1 MTESIHPS
9 VAPLFQPFSLGRM
22 ALPNR
27 IVMAPMTRQHS
38 PDGVPGQDVADY
50 YRRRAEGGVGLLIT
64 EGAFIDHPGA
74 NAFPD
79 GPDFFGEAALAGW
92 RRTVES
98 VHGAGGRIVVQLWH
112 CGPERRPGL
121 PHDPAVPGF
130 GPVEIRDDHD
140 RILVKAMT
148 EADIADVVTSY
159 ARAAAQAEA
168 LGFDGVEIHAAHEF
182 LLDTF
187 LWERS
192 NTRTD
197 AYGGS
202 LENRLRFTLEVVQV
216 VRRAVNADFPVLL
229 RFSQFKRSD
238 YAARIAQT
246 PDELGRL
253 LKPLAEAGVDAF
265 HASTRHFGEPA
276 FDGSPLSLAGW
287 ARQLT
292 GKPTIAVGSV
302 GLHGDV
308 GEAAGAESSTPA
320 DLQGVVDRV
329 SNSEFDLIA
338 VGRALLADPGWA
350 AKVRQGRFDELRG
363 YDAAILD
370 RALF

>member
-1 MTESIHPS
+1 MSESVHPS
-9 VAPLFQPFSLGRM
+9 VVPLFQPLSIGRM
-22 ALPNR
+22 QLPNR
-27 IVMAPMTRQHS
+27 IVMAPMTRQRS
-38 PDGVPGQDVADY
+38 PGGVPGQAVVDY
-50 YRRRAEGGVGLLIT
+50 YRRRAEGGVGLVIT
-64 EGAFIDHPGA
+64 EGSYIDHAGA
-74 NAFPD
+74 NAFAD
-79 GPDFFGEAALAGW
+79 GPDFFGESALAGW
-92 RRTVES
+92 RRVVEA
-98 VHGAGGRIVVQLWH
+98 VHGVGGRIAAQLWH
-112 CGPERRPGL
+112 CGPERRPGM

-130 GPVEIRDDHD
+130 GPVEIRDA
-140 RILVKAMT
+140 RGKLLVKAMT
-148 EADIADVVTSY
+148 MDDIADVVASY
-159 ARAAAQAEA
+159 ARAAAHAES

-182 LLDTF
+182 LFDTF
-187 LWERS
+187 LWARS

-197 AYGGS
+197 AYGGT
-202 LENRLRFTLEVVQV
+202 LEKRLRLTLEVVQA
-216 VRRAVNADFPVLL
+216 VRQAVSADFPVLL

-238 YAARIAQT
+238 YAARIAET

-265 HASTRHFGEPA
+265 HASTRRFGEPA

-292 GKPTIAVGSV
+292 GKPAIAVGSI

-320 DLQGVVDRV
+320 DLQGVVEQLAH
-329 SNSEFDLIA
+329 SEFDLIA

-350 AKVRQGRFDELRG
+350 SKVRQGRFDELRG

-370 RALF
+370 RTLF